1 MENRHMT
8 KKQLAI
14 AAISR
19 MVGFFILMGLILFG
33 IAGSLAYWQAWI
45 YLLLLGGL
53 TTLMGIYLIQNDPAL
68 FERRMRM
75 RERETVQKKII
86 FSSFLYISFLFVLPA
101 LNFRFGWSTTP
112 VWAVIMGDLIIM
124 LGYWIFYRVMR
135 ENSFASR
142 VIEVEQGQKVID
154 SGPYARVRHPMYV
167 SVILIYAFT
176 PLALGCWWM
185 VLPALSIIPILVVR
199 LRNEEQVLSRDLPG
213 YGDYLAKVKYRL
225 LPGVW

>member
-8 KKQLAI
+8 KKQLAK

-19 MVGFFILMGLILFG
+19 MVGFFIVMGLILFG

-86 FSSFLYISFLFVLPA
+86 FSSFLYISFLFILPA

-124 LGYWIFYRVMR
+124 LGYGIFYRVMR

-167 SVILIYAFT
+167 SCDLDLCLHPPGAG
-176 PLALGCWWM
+176 L
-185 VLPALSIIPILVVR
+185 LVDGAAGAIDNPHPCGSSSQRRASAHARPSGVR
-199 LRNEEQVLSRDLPG
+199 
-213 YGDYLAKVKYRL
+213 
-225 LPGVW
+225 